1 MKKIALKI
9 ALLSDASLLAFANTL
24 NTNAASST
32 IVANSLLVTSLKSTK
47 DSFADSLSAAA
58 DKGRAAI
65 AKKNQDRKLLEGAIR
80 LYASYVEDNIT
91 TESEVISLGFT
102 IAIKRSSTGL
112 PASPTDV
119 AIADSNLSGSVTIRF
134 KRIKNARVYQLRY
147 SKTYGEDWNESF
159 LPFTKTTANIQ
170 ELEVGSVVWVQVRA
184 INPNGYS
191 EWSDPATMMVR

>member
-1 MKKIALKI
+1 MKKVALK
-9 ALLSDASLLAFANTL
+9 LLSLSDATLLAFANTL
-24 NTNAASST
+24 HSNALSNPVVASS
-32 IVANSLLVTSLKSTK
+32 SLIPSLKSTK
-47 DSFADSLSAAA
+47 DDFAVSLVAAA

-65 AKKNQDRKLLEGAIR
+65 AKKNQDRKLLESAIR

-102 IAIKRSSTGL
+102 VAIKRSSTGI
-112 PASPTDV
+112 PATPAGV
-119 AIADSNLSGSVTIRF
+119 VIADSNLSGSVTIRF

>member
-1 MKKIALKI
+1 MKKIALK
-9 ALLSDASLLAFANTL
+9 LLLMSDAVLLAFANTL
-24 NTNAASST
+24 HGNGSNNST
-32 IVANSLLVTSLKSTK
+32 VSTSPQILSLKSTK
-47 DSFADSLSAAA
+47 DNFAVSLVAAA

-65 AKKNQDRKLLEGAIR
+65 AQKNQDRKLLEGAIR
-80 LYASYVEDNIT
+80 LYASYVEDTINS
-91 TESEVISLGFT
+91 ESEVISLGFT

-112 PASPTDV
+112 PASPTGV

-147 SKTYGEDWNESF
+147 SKTYGEDWNESL